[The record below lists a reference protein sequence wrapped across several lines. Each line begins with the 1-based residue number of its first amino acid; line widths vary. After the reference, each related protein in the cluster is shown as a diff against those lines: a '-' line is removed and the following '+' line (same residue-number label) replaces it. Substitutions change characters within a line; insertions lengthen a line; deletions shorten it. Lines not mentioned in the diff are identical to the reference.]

1 MGIVCS
7 TDDTDNSTTTSTA
20 AAPNNPYGAP
30 AATDERQAMEE
41 RNEAARIQRL
51 EDRALKEAMKQS
63 ARATSQENITNMND
77 DVFVSS
83 SDV

>member
-7 TDDTDNSTTTSTA
+7 TDDTDNGTLAS
-20 AAPNNPYGAP
+20 PNPYRIP
-30 AATDERQAMEE
+30 ADEKKAMEE
-41 RNEAARIQRL
+41 RNEAARIKRL
-51 EDRALKEAMKQS
+51 EDRALKEAMRQS
-63 ARATSQENITNMND
+63 ARAMSEENVANE